1 MKTEKKFTWCI
12 RYYNVKTG
20 NVGYHTYFDWTTSE
34 ISDLIAGFVESHKD
48 YKVCL
53 FKQFKEF

>member
-12 RYYNVKTG
+12 RYYNVKIG
-20 NVGYHTYFDWTTSE
+20 N
-34 ISDLIAGFVESHKD
+34 VESHKD
-48 YKVCL
+48 YEVCL